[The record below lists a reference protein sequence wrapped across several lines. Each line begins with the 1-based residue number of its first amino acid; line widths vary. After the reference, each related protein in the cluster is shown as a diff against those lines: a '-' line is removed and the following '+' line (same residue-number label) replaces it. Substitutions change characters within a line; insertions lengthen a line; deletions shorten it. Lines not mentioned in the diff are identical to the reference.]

1 MPVLSHAE
9 KNAPLPLVQER
20 DGEAPRHQLLGLTI
34 PTMERFLV
42 HIGFWGEGSTAEE
55 VRPGTYKRAAE
66 DAWLTDE
73 YGDDL
78 IGYDLATAIRHWLRS
93 HDHDALSVCEVIQ
106 EWGWTDTSEEAV
118 NKDGGAEGG
127 AAERAR
133 APPRPA
139 VSQAQVFVSHV
150 QSEPVDLTLER
161 MGRIFAVQGYDP
173 SSSEI
178 RDYDYYWLDYFTL
191 RQCQR
196 DFQAQWV
203 IASVRTIGTV
213 LVVLDA
219 QYLRR
224 SFCILEAYACVV
236 GKGRLLC
243 VLSDNAT
250 WSQRLGFLRVR
261 SAEAQTREGQDK
273 SQIDAYIEQTVGHAH
288 LDRAIRIQ
296 LKRSIQS
303 FSAMW
308 QYHLLGLGLCCPAHA
323 EWCSEE
329 HDLECMSFHY
339 VDCCWCMRALGCA
352 DAWLNRGGC
361 IGCGVCGCGRC

>member
-127 AAERAR
+127 ATERAR

-161 MGRIFAVQGYDP
+161 MGRIYRAT
-173 SSSEI
+173 
-178 RDYDYYWLDYFTL
+178 TL
-191 RQCQR
+191 RRKSGTTITTGWTTLHC
-196 DFQAQWV
+196 
-203 IASVRTIGTV
+203 ASANATS
-213 LVVLDA
+213 
-219 QYLRR
+219 RR
-224 SFCILEAYACVV
+224 S
-236 GKGRLLC
+236 G
-243 VLSDNAT
+243 
-250 WSQRLGFLRVR
+250 
-261 SAEAQTREGQDK
+261 
-273 SQIDAYIEQTVGHAH
+273 
-288 LDRAIRIQ
+288 
-296 LKRSIQS
+296 
-303 FSAMW
+303 
-308 QYHLLGLGLCCPAHA
+308 
-323 EWCSEE
+323 
-329 HDLECMSFHY
+329 
-339 VDCCWCMRALGCA
+339 
-352 DAWLNRGGC
+352 
-361 IGCGVCGCGRC
+361 

>member
-1 MPVLSHAE
+1 MLKHSE
-9 KNAPLPLVQER
+9 TNAPLPQVQVR
-20 DGEAPRHQLLGLTI
+20 DDEAPRHQLLGLTI

-127 AAERAR
+127 ATER

-161 MGRIFAVQGYDP
+161 RDASSPFRATTLRRKSGTMITTGWTTLHCASANATSRRSGCSRPSGRSAQ
-173 SSSEI
+173 SSSCSM
-178 RDYDYYWLDYFTL
+178 RTTYAARF
-191 RQCQR
+191 
-196 DFQAQWV
+196 
-203 IASVRTIGTV
+203 ASWRHTHASWARVG
-213 LVVLDA
+213 
-219 QYLRR
+219 
-224 SFCILEAYACVV
+224 CYAC
-236 GKGRLLC
+236 
-243 VLSDNAT
+243 SAT
-250 WSQRLGFLRVR
+250 MRHGR
-261 SAEAQTREGQDK
+261 SA
-273 SQIDAYIEQTVGHAH
+273 
-288 LDRAIRIQ
+288 
-296 LKRSIQS
+296 
-303 FSAMW
+303 SA
-308 QYHLLGLGLCCPAHA
+308 
-323 EWCSEE
+323 S
-329 HDLECMSFHY
+329 
-339 VDCCWCMRALGCA
+339 
-352 DAWLNRGGC
+352 
-361 IGCGVCGCGRC
+361 